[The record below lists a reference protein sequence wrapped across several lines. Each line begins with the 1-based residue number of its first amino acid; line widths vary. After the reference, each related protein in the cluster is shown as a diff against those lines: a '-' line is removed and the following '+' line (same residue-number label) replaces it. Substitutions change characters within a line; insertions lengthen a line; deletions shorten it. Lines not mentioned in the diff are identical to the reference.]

1 MQWQT
6 TTLSMRM
13 RRSLDGW
20 FRLTTPEPN
29 AEDETVKWHE
39 IRRQTRLASSIL
51 LVLGLLWVAG
61 APLGFLSPLGASMI
75 VVFVEGVLVLV
86 LGLAFTRRGW
96 VRATAILLIMSFYAG
111 FVLLQIFAGGSATER
126 AVTFNALILPLLI
139 AARLLGPRGLLAVT
153 FVNICLMALAVYSWP
168 PAIRDSLANSGTLFG
183 VIVQPVTMQIVV
195 ALLGYLWVRS
205 LRTTVER
212 ATHADELADVNAN
225 LRRLSD
231 SALEI
236 ARLKS
241 EATVNMSRVLKRPLN
256 GMLGLTAQLFETPPG
271 SEQMP
276 LVDGLRTSV
285 EGMLDAL
292 DDLLDLS
299 TLERGTVEPE
309 VMEFAPREAV
319 EGIADMLLSL
329 AASKHLSLV
338 TFVAPEVPD
347 VVLGD
352 QARLRQVLLRLTHNA
367 LTFTEQGEVMVR
379 VALSSRS
386 GGIRGAASEAMLRFE
401 VSDTGRGIPA
411 AVRKRLYQPFNQ
423 TEGSDGA
430 GLSLAI
436 TKRLVELMGGEIGF
450 ESTEGVGTTF
460 WFTARLPRTE
470 GKPAAA
476 AGRMSLLERHV
487 LVVNA
492 HRMQQRVL
500 QSYLAS
506 AGMRCESV
514 SDGTAALA
522 ALRRYGQVNDPFDV
536 VLLDLALPGTDPLAF
551 ALAMRAEAGH
561 DTTRLVLLTSPEESA
576 QGETVLSDGFAAYVD
591 KPVKLAALL
600 DMLVWVLEQPVPAYD
615 VPAAFVEEVVAAAEI
630 TPVRSA
636 PLSSASTAGASGE
649 HAVMT
654 PAAMVVPEPAASAN
668 PAPAVVGPAE
678 FAPAAAAPA
687 SSAPLEVAT
696 DQLDA
701 TTRLNLDPT
710 TKLDL
715 DPTTRLELDATT
727 RLDPDATKRLDPDAT
742 TRLDPDATTRLDPDA
757 TTRLNLDPTTKLDID
772 ATIRLNQ
779 DAARR
784 LDLEETTRLGPDQL
798 PQGPSRE
805 PEPAAND
812 EAPPAV
818 EEHAPLAVEPVPAPV
833 SRAPRVLLVDDNSVN
848 QKLGALHLQRL
859 GYIAD
864 IASDGREALDKLAIG
879 TYALVLM
886 DISMPVMDGY
896 EATRAIREM
905 EYGTDRHIPIIAVT
919 ANMLLGDR
927 ERCLAAGMDDYLAK
941 PVRMAM
947 LRSVMEYWVP
957 LDHAASLAAGAAT
970 VPSSPSEN
978 ADATSFL
985 PTQLDLA
992 QLEAIQALQVPGAPD
1007 ALSSVLEDF
1016 RQEAPR
1022 LVEVMRVAA
1031 NGNWSMLHGAA
1042 HSLKSSS
1049 AYVGATEL
1057 SVACARL
1064 EAASID
1070 NMPSNAEALVR
1081 LIERECERAL
1091 AAIAALRV
1099 EPAKHRSVDRY

>member
-29 AEDETVKWHE
+29 AEDESVKWHK

-61 APLGFLSPLGASMI
+61 APLGFLSPLGASMT

-126 AVTFNALILPLLI
+126 AVTFNVLILPLLI

-168 PAIRDSLANSGTLFG
+168 PTVRDSLTNSGTLFG
-183 VIVQPVTMQIVV
+183 VIVQPVTIQIVV
-195 ALLGYLWVRS
+195 ALLGYVWVRS

-309 VMEFAPREAV
+309 VMEFAPREVV
-319 EGIADMLLSL
+319 EGIADMLLPL

-411 AVRKRLYQPFNQ
+411 AVRKRLYRPFNQ
-423 TEGSDGA
+423 SEGSDGV

-506 AGMRCESV
+506 AGMRCECV
-514 SDGTAALA
+514 SDGIAALA
-522 ALRRYGQVNDPFDV
+522 AQRRYAQANDPFDV

-551 ALAMRAEAGH
+551 SLAIRAEAGH

-576 QGETVLSDGFAAYVD
+576 QGETALSGRFAAYVD

-600 DMLVWVLEQPVPAYD
+600 DMFVWVLEQPVPAYD
-615 VPAAFVEEVVAAAEI
+615 VPAAFVEDVVAAAEI
-630 TPVRSA
+630 TPIPSA
-636 PLSSASTAGASGE
+636 PLIGASTAGASGE

-654 PAAMVVPEPAASAN
+654 PAATVIPEPVASAN
-668 PAPAVVGPAE
+668 PTPAVVGPAE
-678 FAPAAAAPA
+678 RAPAAVAPT
-687 SSAPLEVAT
+687 SSAPLEVTA

-710 TKLDL
+710 TRLDL

-727 RLDPDATKRLDPDAT
+727 RLDPDAT
-742 TRLDPDATTRLDPDA
+742 TRLDPDATS
-757 TTRLNLDPTTKLDID
+757 RLNLDPTTKLDID
-772 ATIRLNQ
+772 ATIRLHQ

-805 PEPAAND
+805 LEAAAND
-812 EAPPAV
+812 EAPSPPPAV
-818 EEHAPLAVEPVPAPV
+818 EEHAPPPAVEPVPSPV

-957 LDHAASLAAGAAT
+957 LDHATSLAAGAAT

-978 ADATSFL
+978 ADVNSFL

>member
-29 AEDETVKWHE
+29 AEDETVKWHK

-61 APLGFLSPLGASMI
+61 APLGFLSPMGAGMA

-96 VRATAILLIMSFYAG
+96 VHATAILLIMSFYAG

-126 AVTFNALILPLLI
+126 AVTFNVLILPLLI
-139 AARLLGPRGLLAVT
+139 AARLLGPRGLFAVT

-168 PAIRDSLANSGTLFG
+168 PTVRESLTNSGTLFG
-183 VIVQPVTMQIVV
+183 VIVQPVTIQIVV
-195 ALLGYLWVRS
+195 ALLGYVWVRS

-309 VMEFAPREAV
+309 VMEFAPREVV
-319 EGIADMLLSL
+319 EGIADMLLPL

-423 TEGSDGA
+423 SEGSDGV

-506 AGMRCESV
+506 AGMRCECV
-514 SDGTAALA
+514 SDGTAARA
-522 ALRRYGQVNDPFDV
+522 ALRRYGQANDPFDV

-576 QGETVLSDGFAAYVD
+576 QGETALSGEFAAYVD

-630 TPVRSA
+630 TPIRSA
-636 PLSSASTAGASGE
+636 PLIGASMAGASGE

-654 PAAMVVPEPAASAN
+654 PAATVIPEPAASAS

-678 FAPAAAAPA
+678 RAPAGAAQA
-687 SSAPLEVAT
+687 SSAPLEVAA

-727 RLDPDATKRLDPDAT
+727 RLDPDAT
-742 TRLDPDATTRLDPDA
+742 TRLDPDATA
-757 TTRLNLDPTTKLDID
+757 RLNLDLPTRLDID

-798 PQGPSRE
+798 PQSPAHGL
-805 PEPAAND
+805 EPAAND
-812 EAPPAV
+812 EAPPPAV
-818 EEHAPLAVEPVPAPV
+818 EEHAPPPAVEPVPAPV

-896 EATRAIREM
+896 ETTRAIREM
-905 EYGTDRHIPIIAVT
+905 EYGTDQHIPIIAVT

-970 VPSSPSEN
+970 VPSSRSEN
-978 ADATSFL
+978 ADTTSFL
-985 PTQLDLA
+985 PAQLDLA
-992 QLEAIQALQVPGAPD
+992 QLDAIQALQVPGAPD

-1031 NGNWSMLHGAA
+1031 NGNRSMLHGAA

-1070 NMPSNAEALVR
+1070 SMPSNAEALVR
-1081 LIERECERAL
+1081 LIERECARAL

-1099 EPAKHRSVDRY
+1099 EPAKHRSVDGY

>member
-6 TTLSMRM
+6 TTLRMRM

-29 AEDETVKWHE
+29 AEDETVKWHQ

-75 VVFVEGVLVLV
+75 VVFVEGVLMIV
-86 LGLAFTRRGW
+86 LGVAFTRRGW

-111 FVLLQIFAGGSATER
+111 FVLLQIFAVGSATER
-126 AVTFNALILPLLI
+126 TVTFNALILPILI
-139 AARLLGPRGLLAVT
+139 AARLLGPRGLFAVT
-153 FVNICLMALAVYSWP
+153 FVNICLMALAVYSWS
-168 PAIRDSLANSGTLFG
+168 PAVRDSLTNSGTLFG
-183 VIVQPVTMQIVV
+183 VIVQPVTIQIVV

-256 GMLGLTAQLFETPPG
+256 GMLGLTAQLFETPLG
-271 SEQMP
+271 AEQQMP

-309 VMEFAPREAV
+309 VMEFAPREVV
-319 EGIADMLLSL
+319 EGIADMLLPL
-329 AASKHLSLV
+329 AVSKHLSLV

-386 GGIRGAASEAMLRFE
+386 GGIRSAASEAMLRFE
-401 VSDTGRGIPA
+401 VSDTGRGIPT

-514 SDGTAALA
+514 SDGTTALA
-522 ALRRYGQVNDPFDV
+522 ALRRYGQANDPFDV

-615 VPAAFVEEVVAAAEI
+615 VPAAFVEEVAAAEI

-636 PLSSASTAGASGE
+636 PLSGASMAGASGE

-654 PAAMVVPEPAASAN
+654 PAATVIPEPAASAN
-668 PAPAVVGPAE
+668 PTPAVVGPAE
-678 FAPAAAAPA
+678 RAPAAAAPA
-687 SSAPLEVAT
+687 SSAPLEVAA

-715 DPTTRLELDATT
+715 DPTTRL
-727 RLDPDATKRLDPDAT
+727 DPDATS
-742 TRLDPDATTRLDPDA
+742 
-757 TTRLNLDPTTKLDID
+757 RLNLDPTTKLDID
-772 ATIRLNQ
+772 ATIRLHQ

-805 PEPAAND
+805 PEAAAND
-812 EAPPAV
+812 EAPSPPPAV
-818 EEHAPLAVEPVPAPV
+818 EEHAPPPAVEPVPAPV

-957 LDHAASLAAGAAT
+957 LDHAASFAAGTAI

-978 ADATSFL
+978 ADVTSFS

-1016 RQEAPR
+1016 RQEAPQ

-1031 NGNWSMLHGAA
+1031 NGNRSMLHGAA

-1049 AYVGATEL
+1049 AYIGATEL

-1070 NMPSNAEALVR
+1070 SMPSNAEALVR
-1081 LIERECERAL
+1081 LIERECARAL

>member
-29 AEDETVKWHE
+29 AEDESVKWHK

-61 APLGFLSPLGASMI
+61 APLGFLSPLGASMT

-86 LGLAFTRRGW
+86 LGVAFTRRGW

-126 AVTFNALILPLLI
+126 AVTFNVLILPLLI

-153 FVNICLMALAVYSWP
+153 LVNICLMALAVYSWP
-168 PAIRDSLANSGTLFG
+168 PTVRDSLTNSGTLFG
-183 VIVQPVTMQIVV
+183 VIVQPVTIQIVV
-195 ALLGYLWVRS
+195 ALLGYVWVRS
-205 LRTTVER
+205 LRATVER

-256 GMLGLTAQLFETPPG
+256 GMLGLTAQLFEMPPG

-299 TLERGTVEPE
+299 TLERGTGEPE

-319 EGIADMLLSL
+319 EGIADMLLPL

-352 QARLRQVLLRLTHNA
+352 QARLRQVLLRLTRNA

-470 GKPAAA
+470 GKPVAV

-506 AGMRCESV
+506 AGMRCECV
-514 SDGTAALA
+514 SDGIAALA
-522 ALRRYGQVNDPFDV
+522 AQRRYAQANDPFDV

-551 ALAMRAEAGH
+551 SLAMRAEAAH
-561 DTTRLVLLTSPEESA
+561 DPTRLVLLASPEESA
-576 QGETVLSDGFAAYVD
+576 QGETALSGRFAAYVD

-630 TPVRSA
+630 TPIRSA
-636 PLSSASTAGASGE
+636 PLIGASTAGASGE

-654 PAAMVVPEPAASAN
+654 PAATVIPEPAASAN
-668 PAPAVVGPAE
+668 PTPAVVGPAE
-678 FAPAAAAPA
+678 RAPAAAAPA
-687 SSAPLEVAT
+687 SSAPLEVAA

-701 TTRLNLDPT
+701 TTRLNLDPTTRLDLDPT

-727 RLDPDATKRLDPDAT
+727 RLDPDAT
-742 TRLDPDATTRLDPDA
+742 TRLDPDATS
-757 TTRLNLDPTTKLDID
+757 RLNLDPTTKLDID
-772 ATIRLNQ
+772 ATIRLHQ

-784 LDLEETTRLGPDQL
+784 LDLEETTLLGPDQL
-798 PQGPSRE
+798 PQSPSRE

-812 EAPPAV
+812 EASSPPPIG
-818 EEHAPLAVEPVPAPV
+818 EEHAPPPAVEPVPAPV

-896 EATRAIREM
+896 ETTRAIREM

-957 LDHAASLAAGAAT
+957 LDHATSLAAGAAT

-978 ADATSFL
+978 AGATSFV

-1070 NMPSNAEALVR
+1070 SMPSNAEALVR

-1099 EPAKHRSVDRY
+1099 EPAKHPSVDRY

>member
-1 MQWQT
+1 
-6 TTLSMRM
+6 
-13 RRSLDGW
+13 
-20 FRLTTPEPN
+20 
-29 AEDETVKWHE
+29 
-39 IRRQTRLASSIL
+39 
-51 LVLGLLWVAG
+51 
-61 APLGFLSPLGASMI
+61 
-75 VVFVEGVLVLV
+75 
-86 LGLAFTRRGW
+86 
-96 VRATAILLIMSFYAG
+96 
-111 FVLLQIFAGGSATER
+111 
-126 AVTFNALILPLLI
+126 
-139 AARLLGPRGLLAVT
+139 
-153 FVNICLMALAVYSWP
+153 LMALAVYSWP
-168 PAIRDSLANSGTLFG
+168 PTVRDSLTNSGTLFV
-183 VIVQPVTMQIVV
+183 VIVQPVTIQIVV
-195 ALLGYLWVRS
+195 ALLGYVWVRS

-225 LRRLSD
+225 LRSLSD

-309 VMEFAPREAV
+309 VMEFAPREVV
-319 EGIADMLLSL
+319 EGIADMLLPL

-423 TEGSDGA
+423 SEGSDGV

-506 AGMRCESV
+506 AGMRCECV

-522 ALRRYGQVNDPFDV
+522 ALRCYGQVNDPFDV

-561 DTTRLVLLTSPEESA
+561 DTTRLVLLTSLEESA
-576 QGETVLSDGFAAYVD
+576 QGETALSGRFAAYVE

-615 VPAAFVEEVVAAAEI
+615 VPAAFVEEVVAAEI

-636 PLSSASTAGASGE
+636 PLSGASMAGASGE

-654 PAAMVVPEPAASAN
+654 PAATVIPESAASAN
-668 PAPAVVGPAE
+668 PTPAVVGPAE
-678 FAPAAAAPA
+678 RAPSAATQA
-687 SSAPLEVAT
+687 SSAPLEVAA

-727 RLDPDATKRLDPDAT
+727 RLDPDAT
-742 TRLDPDATTRLDPDA
+742 TRLDPDATA
-757 TTRLNLDPTTKLDID
+757 RLNLDLATRLDID

-784 LDLEETTRLGPDQL
+784 LDLEETTRL
-798 PQGPSRE
+798 
-805 PEPAAND
+805 
-812 EAPPAV
+812 
-818 EEHAPLAVEPVPAPV
+818 
-833 SRAPRVLLVDDNSVN
+833 
-848 QKLGALHLQRL
+848 
-859 GYIAD
+859 
-864 IASDGREALDKLAIG
+864 
-879 TYALVLM
+879 
-886 DISMPVMDGY
+886 
-896 EATRAIREM
+896 
-905 EYGTDRHIPIIAVT
+905 
-919 ANMLLGDR
+919 
-927 ERCLAAGMDDYLAK
+927 
-941 PVRMAM
+941 
-947 LRSVMEYWVP
+947 
-957 LDHAASLAAGAAT
+957 
-970 VPSSPSEN
+970 
-978 ADATSFL
+978 
-985 PTQLDLA
+985 
-992 QLEAIQALQVPGAPD
+992 
-1007 ALSSVLEDF
+1007 
-1016 RQEAPR
+1016 
-1022 LVEVMRVAA
+1022 
-1031 NGNWSMLHGAA
+1031 
-1042 HSLKSSS
+1042 
-1049 AYVGATEL
+1049 
-1057 SVACARL
+1057 
-1064 EAASID
+1064 
-1070 NMPSNAEALVR
+1070 
-1081 LIERECERAL
+1081 
-1091 AAIAALRV
+1091 
-1099 EPAKHRSVDRY
+1099 